1 MIPEDRAM
9 KQGVAGTSR
18 RGAASREAILQ
29 AAVRVIGREGLSG
42 ASLAAVAKEANTS
55 KPAVLYHFGSREHLL
70 HEVAQLALGL
80 YRGVVEPAEKGPTP
94 RTRTEAAIA
103 AIFAPENRTLL
114 GCIHELIGLSMRDA
128 AVAELMRKSLEEVLQ
143 RPARALDKYF
153 GAEEA
158 RAIARALIMTVHGHV
173 EMWLCSDPADSKQFV
188 DSVTRAALAILP
200 QTVRAQ

>member
-1 MIPEDRAM
+1 M
-9 KQGVAGTSR
+9 KGVAGTSR

-42 ASLAAVAKEANTS
+42 ASLAAVAKEASTS

-80 YRGVVEPAEKGPTP
+80 YRHVVEPAERGPTP
-94 RTRTEAAIA
+94 RTRTENAIA

-114 GCIHELIGLSMRDA
+114 GCVHELVGLSMRDPT
-128 AVAELMRKSLEEVLQ
+128 VAELMRKSLEDGLNG
-143 RPARALDKYF
+143 PISALGSQV
-153 GAEEA
+153 GADEA

-173 EMWLCSDPADSKQFV
+173 EMWLCSDPGDSKEFV
-188 DSVTRAALAILP
+188 DSVTRSALALLP
-200 QTVRAQ
+200 RDIN